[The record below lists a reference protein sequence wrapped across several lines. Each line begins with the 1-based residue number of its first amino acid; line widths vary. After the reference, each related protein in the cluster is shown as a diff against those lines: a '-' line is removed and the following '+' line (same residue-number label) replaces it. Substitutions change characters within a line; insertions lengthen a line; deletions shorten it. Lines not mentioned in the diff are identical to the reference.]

1 MAGEEAVQAYG
12 GKGRD
17 EIRELWEWAGITAN
31 EEARKHEWGGDYTL
45 AEMEAGIENVVTGL
59 KDEGGEDEEREEED
73 MGGVSGAAGVNGSEN
88 EKGEERGGKLLAM
101 DDILRFLVRGE
112 EPKK

>member
-1 MAGEEAVQAYG
+1 MGQEYG
-12 GKGRD
+12 GRGRD

-31 EEARKHEWGGDYTL
+31 EQARKHEWGGDYTL
-45 AEMEAGIENVVTGL
+45 AEVEAGIENVVTGL
-59 KDEGGEDEEREEED
+59 RDEESEEEEGAEED
-73 MGGVSGAAGVNGSEN
+73 MGGVSGAAGPEGSES
-88 EKGEERGGKLLAM
+88 EKVEERAGKFLAM